1 MAGSKLEDWL
11 NRPIYAIEARR
22 MISAVSDFLQ
32 FSEAGIEA
40 RYRQELRDIGRREAA
55 EDLPFEHSEHLK
67 ENARFRH
74 EISLPLN
81 VRYSAV
87 VGLVT
92 SVEWS
97 IRPFVERLRE
107 PILPRPKGCNET
119 VHALSQLSVRTGV
132 GTADLIADYRALVRV
147 RHCIAHNA
155 GMIDEYRYA
164 SGLAEA
170 TDRLAGFSLDSR
182 NLFGRHVCIE
192 RDALPPYI
200 EAMHDFIVGSKKAA
214 HEQGLVSGRQRRGDR
229 AS

>member
-40 RYRQELRDIGRREAA
+40 RYRQELRDIDQREAA
-55 EDLPFEHSEHLK
+55 EDLPFEYSEHLK
-67 ENARFRH
+67 ENARFRY

-81 VRYSAV
+81 IRYGAV
-87 VGLVT
+87 LALVT

-107 PILPRPKGCNET
+107 PISPRPKGCNET

-132 GTADLIADYRALVRV
+132 GSVDLIANYRSLVRV

-155 GMIDEYRYA
+155 GMIDGYRYA

-170 TDRLAGFSLDSR
+170 TVRLAGFSLDSR
-182 NLFGRHVCIE
+182 NLFGMHVCIE
-192 RDALPPYI
+192 RDALPPHI
-200 EAMHDFIVGSKKAA
+200 EAMHDFIVELKKTAY
-214 HEQGLVSGRQRRGDR
+214 EQGLVRDRQRSGNP
-229 AS
+229 AG